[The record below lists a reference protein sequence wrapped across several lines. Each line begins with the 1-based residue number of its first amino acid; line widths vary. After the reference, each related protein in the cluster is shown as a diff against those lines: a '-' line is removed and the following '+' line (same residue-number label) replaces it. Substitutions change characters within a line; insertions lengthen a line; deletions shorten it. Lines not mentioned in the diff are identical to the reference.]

1 MNSCF
6 AAIEVKK
13 VLSVLRCEWAWTYVV
28 QASKSHFGV
37 TTAEAAE
44 VCSDF
49 SLNHDLCEESNNF
62 RDHFFICCTWNLK
75 TPAEII
81 GHTPPHNSQ
90 TFVLSISILNVDLFL
105 NKSKWINSQC
115 FPTRSCCLLLEN
127 VCSKLERF
135 SKLSHA
141 CKFERVSFPTK
152 NKREWIYLEKL
163 MAMCL
168 FSFLLR
174 PVTGILSSGFWKV
187 LSKFQVDG
195 NWWKSMEN
203 IAIPHRSL
211 GNKIAGFRRFKWIE
225 SDLSKLL

>member
-1 MNSCF
+1 MWFKPVSHILGWPRLRRLKF
-6 AAIEVKK
+6 ARIFH
-13 VLSVLRCEWAWTYVV
+13 WTMTYGRNRITFETICLFVV
-28 QASKSHFGV
+28 P
-37 TTAEAAE
+37 E
-44 VCSDF
+44 
-49 SLNHDLCEESNNF
+49 
-62 RDHFFICCTWNLK
+62 TWKLLQK
-75 TPAEII
+75 II
-81 GHTPPHNSQ
+81 GYTPPHNSQ
-90 TFVLSISILNVDLFL
+90 TFVLSISILNVDPFL

-115 FPTRSCCLLLEN
+115 FTTRSCCWLLEN
-127 VCSKLERF
+127 VCSKLERL

-174 PVTGILSSGFWKV
+174 PVTGFLSSGFWKV

-195 NWWKSMEN
+195 NWWKSMKN
-203 IAIPHRSL
+203 IAVPHRSL

-225 SDLSKLL
+225 SDLGKLL